1 MLTSIINPIY
11 LLSLMLFD
19 INVLFLVSSH
29 VNVEQVFGSYVRWLQ
44 KTA

>member
-1 MLTSIINPIY
+1 MLTAIINPIY
-11 LLSLMLFD
+11 LLCLILFD

-29 VNVEQVFGSYVRWLQ
+29 VNVEQFFGSYVRWLQ